1 MSELN
6 RLADAMEQHFVNPRA
21 ISFAHFVVVSDG
33 LTAAQATYV
42 PGERF
47 NSIWAITNH
56 MAFWMDYTRAA
67 FLDEDVDLAA
77 WDMEEVGKG
86 WPPLGTISDEVW
98 QIARQRAMDVCRTF
112 AAVIRTLDPAILEQP
127 QERLLGGTHF
137 QAISAMYGHNCYHTA
152 ELLTVRHMQ
161 GLWVD
166 HKYA

>member
-21 ISFAHFVVVSDG
+21 ISFVHFVVVSDG
-33 LTAAQATYV
+33 LTGAQATYV

-56 MAFWMDYTRAA
+56 MAFWMDYTHAA
-67 FLDEDVDLAA
+67 FLDEDIDLAA
-77 WDMEEVGKG
+77 WEMEEVGQG
-86 WPPLGTISDEVW
+86 WPPLGTISDE
-98 QIARQRAMDVCRTF
+98 
-112 AAVIRTLDPAILEQP
+112 RTLDPAILEQL
-127 QERLLGGTHF
+127 QERLWGGTPF